1 MSIELAPHQVD
12 ALAKLKNGSVLVGG
26 VGSGKTI
33 TSLAYFT
40 QKAPQKRIIAITTA
54 KKRDSGEWYA
64 DALKMS
70 LRADLEVDSWNNLWK
85 YADVEGV
92 GFIFDEQ
99 KVVGNG
105 KWVESFLEVTKKNEW
120 ILLSAT
126 PADTWMDLVPIFIA
140 HGFYETRA
148 QFNYQHVVFDRWV
161 KYPKV
166 DRYLDVHILEN
177 LRREIY
183 VEMPHLAKAKREDHI
198 VEVDF
203 DLEEQI
209 TLWSDR
215 WNFYDE
221 VPIKDAGELMRLLR
235 LSNNTHRSRY
245 EAAKKICE
253 EHPRV
258 IIFYNHNP
266 ELEILRTLHTDLD
279 RPVAEWNGHLH
290 QEIPD
295 TDEWIYLV
303 QYQAGAEGWNCI
315 DTDTVV
321 FFTLPYSYKQFE
333 QAHGR
338 IDRMNTKYEIL
349 HYYILKSQAIIDQGI
364 WKALFRKKNFQASA
378 FAKKAF
384 PKEKRP
390 PMLDVAA

>member
-1 MSIELAPHQVD
+1 MSIKLADHQVD

-33 TSLAYFT
+33 TSLAYFS
-40 QKAPQKRIIAITTA
+40 QVRPQKRIIAITTA
-54 KKRDSGEWYA
+54 KKRDKGEWHA

-70 LRADLEVDSWNNLWK
+70 LRADLEVDSWNNLHK
-85 YADVEGV
+85 YVHEEGIA
-92 GFIFDEQ
+92 FIFDEQ

-105 KWVESFLEVTKKNEW
+105 KWVESFLEITKKNEW

-140 HGFYETRA
+140 HGFYESRA
-148 QFNYQHVVFDRWV
+148 KFNYQHVVFDRWV

-166 DRYLDVHILEN
+166 DRYLDVHILEK

-183 VEMPHLAKAKREDHI
+183 VEMPHLTTAKRIDHI

-235 LSNNTHRSRY
+235 LSTNTHKSRY
-245 EAAKKICE
+245 EAVKKICE
-253 EHPRV
+253 ENARV

-266 ELEILRTLHTDLD
+266 ELEILRLLHSDID
-279 RPVAEWNGHLH
+279 RPLAEWNGHLH

-295 TDEWIYLV
+295 TEEWIYLV

-321 FFTLPYSYKQFE
+321 FYTLPYSYKQFE

-338 IDRMNTKYEIL
+338 IDRMNTRYEYL

-364 WKALFRKKNFQASA
+364 WKALHRKKNFQAAA
-378 FAKKAF
+378 FAKKAY
-384 PKEKRP
+384 PKDRPP
-390 PMLDVAA
+390 PMLKVP